1 MDLELSPEQQMLRDA
16 VRDLATKYGDPDRIR
31 ELEDDPVGFDPACWQ
46 ELAGMDLIGLT
57 LPPEHGGSGMTALE
71 SMVVFE
77 ELGRAIVPT
86 PLLVSSVIGGGI
98 LGAAG
103 SADQQSQWLPR
114 VASGEAI
121 LSLAWHEPGRSDG
134 PQGVALS
141 ATADGDDLVLSGTK
155 ILVPFASSADALVA
169 LVREDDGISLVLVP
183 TQTDGIALEQTTVA
197 DSSAQYEVRLTDVR
211 VPAANR
217 IGPAGQGWD
226 TFVDVMDDALIAVGA
241 MAVGGTA
248 HVLEMMVD
256 YATERVQFGVPIGNF
271 QGVAHPIA
279 DVATE
284 LEGARTLVLQAA
296 WARAEHGT
304 SGALHALAKRFAC
317 ETYRR
322 ATRCAHQVFGG
333 IGFTRAIDVQLYFR
347 RAKQMELDWFE
358 PRTLMERI
366 AVAELDDERPLV
378 GVDAGI

>member
-31 ELEDDPVGFDPACWQ
+31 ALEDDPVGHDPACWQ

-86 PLLVSSVIGGGI
+86 PLLVSSVIGGGV
-98 LGAAG
+98 LAAAG
-103 SADQQSQWLPR
+103 SAEQQARWLPP
-114 VASGEAI
+114 VARGEVI

-134 PQGVALS
+134 PDGVALA
-141 ATADGDDLVLSGTK
+141 ATTDGDDLVLSGTK
-155 ILVPFASSADALVA
+155 ILVPFASSADALVV
-169 LVREDDGISLVLVP
+169 LVREDHGISLVLLP
-183 TQTDGIALEQTTVA
+183 TDAEGVALEQTTVA

-211 VPAANR
+211 VPASNR
-217 IGPAGQGWD
+217 VGAAGTGWD
-226 TFVDVMDDALIAVGA
+226 TFVDVMDDALIAVAA
-241 MAVGGTA
+241 MAVGGTG
-248 HVLEMMVD
+248 HVLDMMVD

-322 ATRCAHQVFGG
+322 ATRCAHQVYGG

-358 PRTLMERI
+358 PRTLADRI

-378 GVDAGI
+378 GVDAGL

>member
-1 MDLELSPEQQMLRDA
+1 MDLELTPEQQMLRDA
-16 VRDLATKYGDPDRIR
+16 VRDLCGKYGDPDRLR
-31 ELEDDPVGFDPACWQ
+31 ELEDDPTGFDPDAWR
-46 ELAGMDLIGLT
+46 ELAAMDLIGLT
-57 LPPEHGGSGMTALE
+57 LPAEHGGSGMTALE

-86 PLLVSSVIGGGI
+86 PLLVSSVIAGG
-98 LGAAG
+98 LLAHAG
-103 SADQQSQWLPR
+103 STELQGEWLPR
-114 VASGEAI
+114 IATGEVIAT
-121 LSLAWHEPGRSDG
+121 LAWHEAERSDTAAG
-134 PQGVALS
+134 IGVTAS
-141 ATADGDDLVLSGTK
+141 ADGDALVVEGTK
-155 ILVPFASSADALVA
+155 ILVPFASSADALLV
-169 LVREDDGISLVLVP
+169 LVRDGDGVSVVLVP
-183 TQTDGIALEQTTVA
+183 TEADGITLAQTTVA
-197 DSSAQYEVRLTDVR
+197 DSSAQYEVRFDGVR
-211 VPAANR
+211 VPASNR
-217 IGPAGQGWD
+217 VGAAGAGWD
-226 TFVDVMDDALIAVGA
+226 AFEAVMDDALIAVGA

-322 ATRCAHQVFGG
+322 ATRCAHQVYGG

-347 RAKQMELDWFE
+347 RAKQLELDWFE
-358 PRTLMERI
+358 PRTLTERI
-366 AVAELDDERPLV
+366 AVAELDDDRPLV